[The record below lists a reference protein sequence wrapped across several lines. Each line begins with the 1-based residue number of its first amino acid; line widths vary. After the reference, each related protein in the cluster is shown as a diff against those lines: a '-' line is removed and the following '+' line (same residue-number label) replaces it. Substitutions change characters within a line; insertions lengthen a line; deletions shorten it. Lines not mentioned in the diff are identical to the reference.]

1 MLIFVKCAKFLLFV
15 CCQIILFNIFAKT
28 LNKITNK
35 LSKQNSMKKLFRNV
49 AIVALSIVAIS
60 CSKDENQPAQQTITE
75 IAVAT
80 PDFSTLVTA
89 LTRTDLDGVLDEPG
103 TYTVFAP
110 TNAAFNTF
118 FASLGANV
126 TVDNVDVNVL
136 KSILLNHVIGSEI
149 KSAAIP
155 ASVYVST
162 LSPINATTNAPTISM
177 FVQKS
182 GMNVFINGGTATT
195 GVRVTTA
202 DVDASNGVIHIVN
215 AVIPI
220 PTVVTFAAADPNFS
234 TLVAALTR
242 DGNTTDFVSV
252 LSGTGPFTVFAP
264 TNDAFGA
271 LLTELDVPNL
281 AAIPEPTLDA
291 VLKYHV
297 ASGNVRSSALT
308 PNGVTTVTSILGA
321 NSTFNITLPGTGGN
335 IANVID
341 LAGRASGIVAVDVQ
355 AGNGVIHVLNRVLL
369 VP

>member
-1 MLIFVKCAKFLLFV
+1 
-15 CCQIILFNIFAKT
+15 
-28 LNKITNK
+28 
-35 LSKQNSMKKLFRNV
+35 MKKLFRNV
-49 AIVALSIVAIS
+49 AIIALSIVAIS

-89 LTRTDLDGVLDEPG
+89 LTRTNLAGILDEPG

-155 ASVYVST
+155 ATVYVST

-220 PTVVTFAAADPNFS
+220 PTVVDHVVANPEFETLQTVVTSPAQSGVLSALSGLTAAAPATLFAPNN
-234 TLVAALTR
+234 AAFATALGAGGFANGAS
-242 DGNTTDFVSV
+242 DAAVSV
-252 LSGTGPFTVFAP
+252 
-264 TNDAFGA
+264 
-271 LLTELDVPNL
+271 
-281 AAIPEPTLDA
+281 
-291 VLKYHV
+291 VLQYHV
-297 ASGNVRSSALT
+297 TTAGNVRSSQLT
-308 PNGVTTVTSILGA
+308 NNQSVPMFTNPVQNTTVILG
-321 NSTFNITLPGTGGN
+321 GGN
-335 IANVID
+335 VDIRDTANNLSRVF
-341 LAGRASGIVAVDVQ
+341 Q
-355 AGNGVIHVLNRVLL
+355 ADIQCSNGVIHGVTKVLQPLL
-369 VP
+369 